1 MPLLKSTFLALIL
14 IVQLQ
19 SIAQLCTGSL
29 GEPVVNIT
37 FGNGNSPAVALKKGV
52 TNLRYVS
59 TDCPSDGD
67 YTILSSSSDCFGSAW
82 HSITSDHT
90 KDFKGRYMLINA
102 KNTPDDFYI
111 DTISGLCG
119 NTTYEFG
126 AWIANVLKP
135 TSCASNGTK
144 PNLSFSIETTMGI
157 VLETYNTKEILETA
171 QLTWKQYGFL
181 FKPDIN
187 TTAIVLRI
195 RNNAGIGCGNDLAID
210 DITFRPCGPA
220 IVTQVQNNSVNL
232 LNICM
237 ANQAPLQF
245 STTVGSGF
253 LSPFFQWQSSIDA
266 GKTWVNINGASSTD
280 YLRQPTG
287 IGSFKYRMQVGES
300 ANLANSDCRVVSTEI
315 TLNLFPMPPSNATK
329 KIVQCRGGLVELTA
343 AKGSDPLLQYAWRG
357 PNDFSASIQNPTFQ
371 SIHLINEGQ
380 YLVTI
385 KTAAGCNTTDTIN
398 LKVFNAINGNLSGN
412 TLICLGESTQLIASG
427 STHFTWVPSTGL
439 SASNTGTVTATPKDT
454 TQYYVLIG
462 DGMGCSDSISF
473 TINLIKPPVVN
484 AGLDKSILAGNST
497 KLLGSISGQY
507 LSYRW
512 APSSG
517 MINAN
522 SLSPTVTPTQTTAYE
537 LRAVGSASC
546 GEVKDTVNIIVF
558 IKTEPPNAFSP
569 NGDGVNDLWVIAGLE
584 LYPKAA
590 LTVFNRAGMIVYQ
603 SKPYTSSW
611 NGTFKG
617 NALPVGTYYYI
628 IERGM
633 GFEVLS
639 GSIQLIR

>member
-19 SIAQLCTGSL
+19 SNAQLCTGSL
-29 GEPVVNIT
+29 GNPVVNIT
-37 FGNGNSPAVALKKGV
+37 FGNGSTLAEALKKGV
-52 TNLRYVS
+52 TNLVYVS
-59 TDCPSDGD
+59 SSCPIDTT
-67 YTILSSSSDCFGSAW
+67 YTITNLTTSCFGSAW
-82 HSITSDHT
+82 HTVSEDHT

-102 KNTPDDFYI
+102 RNTPDDFYI

-135 TSCASNGTK
+135 ASCGGGGVK
-144 PNLSFSIETTMGI
+144 PDLTFSIETTNGN
-157 VLETYNTKEILETA
+157 VLKTYNTQGIQESA

-220 IVTQVQNNSVNL
+220 IVTQVQNNSVTL

-237 ANQAPLQF
+237 ANQVPLQF
-245 STTVGSGF
+245 STTVGTGF
-253 LSPFFQWQSSIDA
+253 LSPFFQWQSSIDT
-266 GKTWVNINGASSTD
+266 GKTWVNINGAGSTD

-300 ANLANSDCRVVSTEI
+300 ANLANSDCRVVSSEI

-329 KIVQCRGGLVELTA
+329 NIVQCRGGLVEFTA
-343 AKGSDPLLQYAWRG
+343 AKGSDPLLQYTWKG
-357 PNDFSASIQNPTFQ
+357 PNNFSAAIQNPAFK
-371 SIHLINEGQ
+371 SIHITDEGQ
-380 YLVTI
+380 YLVAI
-385 KTAAGCNTTDTIN
+385 KTAAGCTTTDTIN
-398 LKVFNAINGNLSGN
+398 LKVFNAINGKLSGN
-412 TLICLGESTQLIASG
+412 SLICFGESTPLVASG
-427 STHFTWVPSTGL
+427 STHYTWVPATGL
-439 SASNTGTVTATPKDT
+439 SATNTASVIAKPIDT

-462 DGMGCSDSISF
+462 DGTGCSDSISV
-473 TINLIKPPVVN
+473 TIKVVKPPLVN
-484 AGLDKSILAGNST
+484 AGTDKRILAGNSIN
-497 KLLGSISGQY
+497 LLGSISGQY
-507 LSYRW
+507 QSYRW
-512 APSSG
+512 TPSFA

-522 SLSPTVTPTQTTAYE
+522 SLTPTVTPSQTTSYE

-569 NGDGVNDLWVIAGLE
+569 NGDGVNDLWVIPGLE
-584 LYPKAA
+584 LYPNAA
-590 LTVFNRAGMIVYQ
+590 LTVFNRAGMVVYQ
-603 SKPYTSSW
+603 SKPYSSSW